1 MFVSPKLVKFAL
13 GITHYALFIKHYN
26 KVAQIADYI
35 QKIEIDALWNGQ
47 RHIVWQ
53 LRPGVNILSGVN
65 GMGKST
71 ILNKVVLHLLNPN
84 KMEAEQ
90 SGVKL
95 TLTPEGA
102 DCIRFDVVR
111 SFDQPLLRGELI
123 DKMVDIHLN
132 SELDFALYQLQ
143 RRFLDYQVNMSNRI
157 VQLFTSGAPDAQQQ
171 AQHIAAEKTHFHD
184 LVDDL
189 FDDTAKRIDRNSNE
203 LAFWQRDERLTP
215 YKLSSGE
222 KQMLIILLTAL
233 VQNHEPYVMF
243 MDEPEI
249 SLHIDWQKRL
259 IALIRDLNPSAQIIL
274 TTHSPAVIMDGWM
287 DCVTDVADIIVN

>member
-1 MFVSPKLVKFAL
+1 M
-13 GITHYALFIKHYN
+13 
-26 KVAQIADYI
+26 AQIADYI
-35 QKIEIDALWNGQ
+35 EKIEIDALWNGE
-47 RHIVWQ
+47 RHIVWELQ
-53 LRPGVNILSGVN
+53 PGVNILSGVN

-71 ILNKVVLHLLNPN
+71 ILNKVVRHLLNPS
-84 KMEAEQ
+84 KMDSDLQ
-90 SGVKL
+90 GVRL
-95 TLTPEGA
+95 TLAPDGA
-102 DCIRFDVVR
+102 DSVRFDVVR

-123 DKMVDIHLN
+123 DKMVDIQLN
-132 SELDFALYQLQ
+132 SELDFVLYQLQ

-171 AQHIAAEKTHFHD
+171 AQLIAAEKSHFHD

-189 FDDTAKRIDRNSNE
+189 FHDTAKRIDRDSNE
-203 LAFWQRDERLTP
+203 LAFWQKDERLSP

-233 VQNHEPYVMF
+233 VQNHEPYVML

-259 IALIRDLNPSAQIIL
+259 ISLIRDLNPNAQIIL